1 MPPAPVGYVQLPRHL
16 LWVRGDDGVP
26 ASVDGIFWH
35 TLATGALSA
44 LVATGVRGDGS
55 GFDVLPLPEAPLADA
70 TAWLDVDGR
79 GDGSDF
85 STDIP
90 GAEIDSLL
98 EVRTAGE
105 VLKLLARFFAYV
117 ERVPEA
123 GRSSAP
129 HEGPTDPRP
138 SRIPYVSV
146 SLTA

>member
-1 MPPAPVGYVQLPRHL
+1 MPMNSILIVGFL
-16 LWVRGDDGVP
+16 
-26 ASVDGIFWH
+26 
-35 TLATGALSA
+35 TLATS
-44 LVATGVRGDGS
+44 
-55 GFDVLPLPEAPLADA
+55 
-70 TAWLDVDGR
+70 
-79 GDGSDF
+79 
-85 STDIP
+85 
-90 GAEIDSLL
+90 
-98 EVRTAGE
+98 GE